1 MIKLHTLLTLLMSNN
16 SLLGV
21 IKLFTDTTYKRQVI
35 INQRLLTLMLNP
47 FDHAT
52 HIVVFN
58 IPLLDPLIDT
68 RSLVKMRP
76 YACGLHD
83 GAEVGSF

>member
-1 MIKLHTLLTLLMSNN
+1 
-16 SLLGV
+16 
-21 IKLFTDTTYKRQVI
+21 
-35 INQRLLTLMLNP
+35 MLNP

-83 GAEVGSF
+83 GAEVGSFQFIQVVVKPVEGLLFAVDLVGYGELDLAEHLVHVVDVD